1 MAEAVPSTL
10 IAMTAERRL
19 ATNRLNQRAKFADMR
34 REGNSMRIAVIG
46 GGVFGTMIAVRL
58 AEFGHSV
65 SLLERLPAL
74 MQGTSSLA
82 NRLHFGFHY
91 PRDEG
96 NRAPMQARLRSV
108 QTGVRGRRPARDR
121 QRLFHRA

>member
-1 MAEAVPSTL
+1 
-10 IAMTAERRL
+10 MTAERRL